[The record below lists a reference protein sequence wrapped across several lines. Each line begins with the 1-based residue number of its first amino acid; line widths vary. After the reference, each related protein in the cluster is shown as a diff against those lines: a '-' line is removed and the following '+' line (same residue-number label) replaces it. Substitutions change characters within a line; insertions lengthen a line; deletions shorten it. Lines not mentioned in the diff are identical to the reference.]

1 MLDSTTAAPNA
12 TAAALAGVRVVYIA
26 EEPQAR
32 RLLAE
37 MVASGRVAIDIETAP
52 NRPAVERLGTLLREQ
67 ADTVGALKALRK
79 LKASE
84 DKVGALTAKARRLAA
99 EIKYTSTKSAGL
111 DPHRARIRLIQI
123 YNGGDCVLVVDLDHT
138 GTGVLELLDGVSIV
152 AHNAAF
158 ELAFLEA
165 AGVALGEI
173 QCTAQ
178 MARLTLG
185 EHATSLGDAAAT
197 YLGLDLDKTLQ
208 SSDWNAPRLTRQQ
221 IDYAAVDAVV
231 TWRIAE
237 KTLHR
242 LDIQRSAYEIQMGA
256 IPAVVRMEQRGFKI
270 DIEAHARLIEELA
283 QRRVVAEQ
291 RYRDAC
297 LGTGHVELALAN
309 RAPSTPAQK
318 AALLTTLLSS
328 DELARWRKTTKS
340 GALSTKRSELLR
352 AAHYPPLRAL
362 VDLSRIDKLMS
373 SFGPTLTAL
382 VSPVTGRIHAHY
394 RVAGANTGR
403 ATCSGPNLQQIPRS
417 PDDPDDPVDFR
428 ALFLPEPDY
437 AIVVADY
444 SSMELRAAAHIYGDP
459 AMTRAFEEGQDL
471 HYLTAAR
478 VTGKAIEDVTRDERK
493 GAKAVNFGAIYGQG
507 AAGLVQSA
515 WDNYELVL
523 DSYEA
528 QRWHATFA
536 QTFPALVRGRSEH
549 YDRCVAARRIVIG
562 KDAKHGVG
570 RIFPFSRL
578 KPGSNG
584 YTHSCNLPVQGACA
598 DASMLALAYVDDR
611 LFEAGIDGGP
621 VAWLHDEIVIEV
633 REDQAERAVEI
644 LKQSMID
651 GFAETFPGAPLNG
664 LVEPHIGLN
673 WCEAKA
679 GEMQR
684 ISPRARPPRF
694 HPLPEPNSGPGL
706 CSSASSVRARGRHL
720 RWHSPL

>member
-1 MLDSTTAAPNA
+1 
-12 TAAALAGVRVVYIA
+12 
-26 EEPQAR
+26 
-32 RLLAE
+32 
-37 MVASGRVAIDIETAP
+37 
-52 NRPAVERLGTLLREQ
+52 
-67 ADTVGALKALRK
+67 
-79 LKASE
+79 
-84 DKVGALTAKARRLAA
+84 
-99 EIKYTSTKSAGL
+99 
-111 DPHRARIRLIQI
+111 
-123 YNGGDCVLVVDLDHT
+123 
-138 GTGVLELLDGVSIV
+138 
-152 AHNAAF
+152 
-158 ELAFLEA
+158 
-165 AGVALGEI
+165 
-173 QCTAQ
+173 
-178 MARLTLG
+178 
-185 EHATSLGDAAAT
+185 
-197 YLGLDLDKTLQ
+197 
-208 SSDWNAPRLTRQQ
+208 
-221 IDYAAVDAVV
+221 
-231 TWRIAE
+231 
-237 KTLHR
+237 
-242 LDIQRSAYEIQMGA
+242 MGA

-318 AALLTTLLSS
+318 AALLTTLLNS

-417 PDDPDDPVDFR
+417 PNDPDDPVDFR
-428 ALFLPEPDY
+428 ALFVPEPGY

-478 VTGKAIEDVTRDERK
+478 MTGKAIDEVTREERK

-515 WDNYELVL
+515 WDNYELIL

-528 QRWHATFA
+528 KRWHVTFA

-562 KDAKHGVG
+562 RDAKHGVG
-570 RIFPFSRL
+570 RIFPV
-578 KPGSNG
+578 
-584 YTHSCNLPVQGACA
+584 LP
-598 DASMLALAYVDDR
+598 
-611 LFEAGIDGGP
+611 
-621 VAWLHDEIVIEV
+621 
-633 REDQAERAVEI
+633 
-644 LKQSMID
+644 
-651 GFAETFPGAPLNG
+651 
-664 LVEPHIGLN
+664 
-673 WCEAKA
+673 AKA
-679 GEMQR
+679 RQQR
-684 ISPRARPPRF
+684 L
-694 HPLPEPNSGPGL
+694 HPQLQSACPG
-706 CSSASSVRARGRHL
+706 GL
-720 RWHSPL
+720 R

>member
-1 MLDSTTAAPNA
+1 
-12 TAAALAGVRVVYIA
+12 
-26 EEPQAR
+26 
-32 RLLAE
+32 
-37 MVASGRVAIDIETAP
+37 
-52 NRPAVERLGTLLREQ
+52 
-67 ADTVGALKALRK
+67 
-79 LKASE
+79 
-84 DKVGALTAKARRLAA
+84 
-99 EIKYTSTKSAGL
+99 
-111 DPHRARIRLIQI
+111 
-123 YNGGDCVLVVDLDHT
+123 
-138 GTGVLELLDGVSIV
+138 
-152 AHNAAF
+152 
-158 ELAFLEA
+158 
-165 AGVALGEI
+165 
-173 QCTAQ
+173 
-178 MARLTLG
+178 
-185 EHATSLGDAAAT
+185 
-197 YLGLDLDKTLQ
+197 
-208 SSDWNAPRLTRQQ
+208 
-221 IDYAAVDAVV
+221 
-231 TWRIAE
+231 
-237 KTLHR
+237 
-242 LDIQRSAYEIQMGA
+242 MGA

-428 ALFLPEPDY
+428 ALFVPEPGY

-478 VTGKAIEDVTRDERK
+478 MTGKAIEEVSREERK

-621 VAWLHDEIVIEV
+621 VAWLHDEIVLEV
-633 REDQAERAVEI
+633 REDQAERAAAI

-664 LVEPHIGLN
+664 LVEPHIGLS
-673 WCEAKA
+673 WGEAKA
-679 GEMQR
+679 GEIR
-684 ISPRARPPRF
+684 TTLCAT
-694 HPLPEPNSGPGL
+694 PEPNSGPVSVERVKALTHPCDGVAMNDI
-706 CSSASSVRARGRHL
+706 ASQTTMGAFLAADIG
-720 RWHSPL
+720 